1 MGTPVHRLTPLAS
14 EQTETTQVLQRMER
28 GVVRPEKTEGVVR
41 LGLVGGPL
49 WEGPWGGTPE
59 GAWGCAE
66 GG

>member
-28 GVVRPEKTEGVVR
+28 GVVRPEEIEGVVP

-49 WEGPWGGTPE
+49 WESP
-59 GAWGCAE
+59 
-66 GG
+66 